1 MSLRIHIKHMVCPR
15 CITAVKSIF
24 NDLNINVLEITLGEV
39 HIENPLSENLKDT
52 LVVKLDQVGFQLL
65 ETKETQIIEDIKHL
79 IIKQIHHQNELDEKV
94 VFSTMLSNKLHK
106 EYSVLSKL
114 FSSVE
119 GITIERFIVKQKIER
134 VKALLFYNQFS
145 LSQIALQLN
154 YSSISHLSS
163 QFKRETGMTPSAFK
177 KLRKPGHKSLD
188 F

>member
-1 MSLRIHIKHMVCPR
+1 MSTRIHIKHMVCPR
-15 CITAVKSIF
+15 CITAVKTIF
-24 NDLNINVLEITLGEV
+24 NDLSIDVLEIALGEV
-39 HIENPLSENLKDT
+39 RIENPLNDNLKDI
-52 LVVKLDQVGFQLL
+52 LVVRLNQVGFELL

-79 IIKQIHHQNELDEKV
+79 VIKQIHHSNELGEKV
-94 VFSTMLSNKLHK
+94 IFSELLSKKLHK

-154 YSSISHLSS
+154 YSSVSHLSS

-177 KLRKPGHKSLD
+177 KLRKPGHKPLD